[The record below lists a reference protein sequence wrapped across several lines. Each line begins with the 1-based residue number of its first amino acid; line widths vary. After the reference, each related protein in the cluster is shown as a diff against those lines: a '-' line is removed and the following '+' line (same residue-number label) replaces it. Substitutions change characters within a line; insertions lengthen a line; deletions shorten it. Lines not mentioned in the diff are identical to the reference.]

1 MGDMTAKKV
10 LTKRREFVSV
20 FSRGTSI
27 VGGLVVMKTLANEL
41 GLLRYGLVTSRRV
54 GKAVARNRIRRRLRE
69 VLRKLPLKTGWD
81 IVFIARPAAAEAKYA
96 DIDKELRRLLS
107 KARLL
112 VENDEENCLSA
123 N

>member
-1 MGDMTAKKV
+1 MGDIKAKKV
-10 LTKRREFVSV
+10 LTKRREFVLV

-27 VGGLVVMKTLANEL
+27 VGGLVVMKALANEL

-112 VENDEENCLSA
+112 MENDEENCLST

>member
-1 MGDMTAKKV
+1 MGDMKAKKV
-10 LTKRREFVSV
+10 LTKRREFVLV
-20 FSRGTSI
+20 FSRGTSV
-27 VGGLVVMKTLANEL
+27 VGGLVVMKALANEL

-69 VLRKLPLKTGWD
+69 SLRKLPLKTGWD

-96 DIDKELRRLLS
+96 DIDKELKRLLS

-112 VENDEENCLSA
+112 VENDEENCLSV